1 MTHSWEGIVAAAIG
15 LGVMILVHEWGHF
28 IVARLCGV
36 RVEVF
41 SIGFGNRI
49 FGWKR
54 GNTDYRISVF
64 PLGGYVKMAGDNPSE
79 ERSGSPDEF
88 LARPRWQRV
97 LIVLAGPVMNGVL
110 AVALMWGLYMAGI
123 PIARY
128 MQEPARIAG
137 VIPGSVAE
145 KAGLKAGDKIVSI
158 NGTSVSTWNEA
169 LSDSGVVP
177 GMTLSMDV
185 ERNGAV
191 VPISE
196 NVPKNAVDYT
206 DLLGYPKA
214 GRVVVDTVQPGFPA
228 AKQGLQAGDEILSAN
243 GVEHPDPAVLA
254 YMIRSSG
261 GKPVQLKID
270 RDGKQQTLSITPTFG
285 NPDGTSKRWVVGA
298 LFGAGD
304 MVRHSFTFTESA
316 AQAWNFNASMVKE
329 IIRVFGGL
337 FSGSVS
343 IKDLAGPVGIV
354 KISTEAA
361 KNGVADFISFMAFL
375 SLNLGIVNLLPIPIM
390 DGGHIVLF
398 AIEGALRRDL
408 SVAMK
413 ERFVAVGLVFLLA
426 LLAFVTYNDV
436 VLRVLNR

>member
-1 MTHSWEGIVAAAIG
+1 MHSWEGIVAAAVG
-15 LGVMILVHEWGHF
+15 LGIMILVHEWGHF
-28 IVARLCGV
+28 IVARMCGV
-36 RVEVF
+36 RVDVF

-110 AVALMWGLYMAGI
+110 ALALMWGLYMAGI
-123 PIARY
+123 PVARW
-128 MQEPARIAG
+128 MQEPARVAG
-137 VIPGSVAE
+137 VVPGSLAE
-145 KAGLKAGDKIVSI
+145 KAGLKPGDKIVSI
-158 NGTSVSTWNEA
+158 NGTAISTWNEA
-169 LSDSGVVP
+169 LSDSGIVP

-185 ERNGAV
+185 ERNGSI
-191 VPISE
+191 VPIRE
-196 NVPKNAVDYT
+196 DVPKNSIDSA

-214 GRVVVDTVQPGFPA
+214 GKVVVDSVQPGFPA
-228 AKQGLQAGDEILSAN
+228 AQQGLQAGDQILSAN
-243 GVEHPDPAVLA
+243 NVQNPDPALLA
-254 YMIRSSG
+254 YMIRSTG
-261 GKPVQLKID
+261 GELVHLKI
-270 RDGKQQTLSITPTFG
+270 RRNGKEQTLDIKPTYG
-285 NPDGTSKRWVVGA
+285 NPDGSSKRWVIGA
-298 LFGAGD
+298 LFGPGD
-304 MVRHSFTFTESA
+304 TVRRSFTLTESA
-316 AQAWNFNASMVKE
+316 KQSWMYNASMVKE
-329 IIRVFGGL
+329 IVKVFAGL
-337 FSGSVS
+337 FSGQVS

-361 KNGVADFISFMAFL
+361 RNGVADFLSFMAFL

-390 DGGHIVLF
+390 DGGHIVVF

>member
-15 LGVMILVHEWGHF
+15 LGIMILVHEWGHF

-36 RVEVF
+36 RVDVF

-79 ERSGSPDEF
+79 ERTGAPDEF

-97 LIVLAGPVMNGVL
+97 LIVLAGPTMNGVL
-110 AVALMWGLYMAGI
+110 ALALMWGLYMAGI
-123 PIARY
+123 PVARY

-145 KAGLKAGDKIVSI
+145 KAGLRPGDKLVSI
-158 NGTSVSTWNEA
+158 NGTAVSTWDEA
-169 LSDSGVVP
+169 LSDSGIVP
-177 GMTLSMDV
+177 GMMLSLDV

-191 VPISE
+191 VPIRE
-196 NVPKNAVDYT
+196 NVPKNSLDYA

-214 GRVVVDTVQPGFPA
+214 GKVVVDSVQRGFPA
-228 AKQGLQAGDEILSAN
+228 AKQGLQAGDQILSAN
-243 GVEHPDPAVLA
+243 GVENPDPALLA

-261 GKPVQLKID
+261 GQPMHLKIR
-270 RDGKQQTLSITPTFG
+270 RDGKEQALDIKPTYG

-304 MVRHSFTFTESA
+304 MVRHSFTFTQSA
-316 AQAWNFNASMVKE
+316 VQAWTYNTSMVKE
-329 IIRVFGGL
+329 IIKVFGGL
-337 FSGSVS
+337 FSGQVS

-354 KISTEAA
+354 KISTQAA
-361 KNGVADFISFMAFL
+361 KNGAADFISFMAFL

-390 DGGHIVLF
+390 DGGHIVVF

-413 ERFVAVGLVFLLA
+413 ERFVAIGLVFLLA

>member
-1 MTHSWEGIVAAAIG
+1 MTHSGVGIVAAAIG

-64 PLGGYVKMAGDNPSE
+64 PLGGYVKMAG
-79 ERSGSPDEF
+79 
-88 LARPRWQRV
+88 
-97 LIVLAGPVMNGVL
+97 
-110 AVALMWGLYMAGI
+110 I

-128 MQEPARIAG
+128 TQESARIAG

-145 KAGLKAGDKIVSI
+145 KSGLKAGDKIVSI
-158 NGTSVSTWNEA
+158 NGTAVSTWNEA

-177 GMTLSMDV
+177 GMSLSMDV
-185 ERNGAV
+185 ERNGVV

-228 AKQGLQAGDEILSAN
+228 AKEGLQAGDEILSAN

-261 GKPVQLKID
+261 GKSVQLKIS
-270 RDGKQQTLSITPTFG
+270 RDGKEQTLNINPTFG

-304 MVRHSFTFTESA
+304 
-316 AQAWNFNASMVKE
+316 
-329 IIRVFGGL
+329 
-337 FSGSVS
+337 
-343 IKDLAGPVGIV
+343 
-354 KISTEAA
+354 
-361 KNGVADFISFMAFL
+361 
-375 SLNLGIVNLLPIPIM
+375 
-390 DGGHIVLF
+390 
-398 AIEGALRRDL
+398 
-408 SVAMK
+408 
-413 ERFVAVGLVFLLA
+413 
-426 LLAFVTYNDV
+426 
-436 VLRVLNR
+436 